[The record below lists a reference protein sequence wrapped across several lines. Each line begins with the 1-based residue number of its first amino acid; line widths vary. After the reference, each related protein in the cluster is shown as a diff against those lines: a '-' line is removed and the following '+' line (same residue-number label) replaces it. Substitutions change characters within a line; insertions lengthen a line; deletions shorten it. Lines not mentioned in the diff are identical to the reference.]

1 MSAGAGRATT
11 RLLSLVQHCHGP
23 RSSGHQL
30 TAATLG
36 SLRTRSMT
44 TVDNQTTGAA
54 APAGATTSTQPAQAE
69 RPKYNFPVS
78 EVPKNPLGEGRYI
91 KTAAAL
97 VIGYVYPCE
106 TVAVHEE
113 VNKRYTQRRDSKR
126 QDLG

>member
-1 MSAGAGRATT
+1 
-11 RLLSLVQHCHGP
+11 
-23 RSSGHQL
+23 
-30 TAATLG
+30 
-36 SLRTRSMT
+36 MT

-54 APAGATTSTQPAQAE
+54 APAGATTSTQAAQAE

-106 TVAVHEE
+106 TVLVHEE
-113 VNKRYTQRRDSKR
+113 VDKYYTCRDEILNGKTLDRNSNYFARYCFEQGVELWVLSLQLWVWHEQSCDC
-126 QDLG
+126 